1 MEIRS
6 SALKRNYRRIRTIVG
21 TGPGI
26 LPVVKANG
34 YGLGMRRVVETLE
47 PLGPWGYGVETVE
60 EGMALGSFGIDRPVL
75 VMAPVPPSEVDL
87 AVAAG
92 MRLSISS
99 PDAVEDV
106 TRAARRAGCRAH
118 IHLEI
123 DTGMGRAGF
132 DWRRADEW
140 GARLHAAHDG
150 EIEWEGVYTHFH
162 SAADFGSRAIF
173 EQVERFRAALGELR
187 RRSPGR
193 RMEHVCNSSALVRS
207 PELAGDLVR
216 PGIFLYGA
224 RRWPGV
230 EDPESV
236 VTVRSRIVL
245 VRDVPAGTTLGYGAT
260 YTSSRHERWAT
271 VAIGYGDGIPRALGS
286 GGEVIVGGRR
296 VPIIGRI
303 SMGMTV
309 VDITGVPG
317 PSAGVGAQVTIVGED
332 GGERITL
339 TDVARVS
346 GTITHEILTRL
357 SPRLPRVWLP

>member
-21 TGPGI
+21 SGPGI

-99 PDAVEDV
+99 PDAVGDV

-118 IHLEI
+118 IHVEI

-140 GARLHAAHDG
+140 GACLHAAHDG

-173 EQVERFRAALGELR
+173 EQVERFRAAVGELR
-187 RRSPGR
+187 RRNPGR

>member
-1 MEIRS
+1 MEICA
-6 SALKRNYRRIRTIVG
+6 SALKTNYGRVRTIVG
-21 TGPGI
+21 SRPGI
-26 LPVVKANG
+26 LPVVKADG

-47 PLGPWGYGVETVE
+47 PLGPWGYGVETVG
-60 EGMALGSFGIDRPVL
+60 EGMALRSFGIDRPVL
-75 VMAPVPPSEVDL
+75 VMAPIPPSEVDL

-99 PDAVEDV
+99 PGAVEHV
-106 TRAARRAGCRAH
+106 ARAARRAGRRARVH
-118 IHLEI
+118 VEI
-123 DTGMGRAGF
+123 DTGMGRAGL
-132 DWRRADEW
+132 DWRHADEW
-140 GARLHAAHDG
+140 GARLRAANDG
-150 EIEWEGVYTHFH
+150 EVEWEGVYTHFH
-162 SAADFGSRAIF
+162 SAADLGSRAIF
-173 EQVERFRAALGELR
+173 EQVERFRAALGDLR
-187 RRSPGR
+187 RRGPGR
-193 RMEHVCNSSALVRS
+193 WMEHMCNSSGLVRS
-207 PELAGDLVR
+207 PELASDLVR

-224 RRWPGV
+224 RRWAGV

-245 VRDVPAGTTLGYGAT
+245 VRDVLAGTTLGYGAT

-271 VAIGYGDGIPRALGS
+271 VAIGYGDGIPRALGR

-309 VDITGVPG
+309 VDITGVPE
-317 PSAGVGAQVTIVGED
+317 PSARVGAMVTIVGED

-357 SPRLPRVWLP
+357 SPRLPRVWLQ